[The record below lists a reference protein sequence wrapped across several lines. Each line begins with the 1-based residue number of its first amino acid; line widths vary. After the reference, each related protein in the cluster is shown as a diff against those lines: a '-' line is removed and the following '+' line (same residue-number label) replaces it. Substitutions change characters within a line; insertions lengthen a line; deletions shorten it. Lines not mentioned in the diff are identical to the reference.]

1 MNKITNIIALFSVI
15 SLYCLSDVQSK
26 HLTSVFSILF
36 YKTIVHNWNMK
47 RLVFNILSF
56 SLSGMFNRQPWV
68 GNLCMV
74 DIKRIGTSLVILV
87 SNVSIIVTYLAILVT
102 ITNL

>member
-1 MNKITNIIALFSVI
+1 M
-15 SLYCLSDVQSK
+15 
-26 HLTSVFSILF
+26 
-36 YKTIVHNWNMK
+36 
-47 RLVFNILSF
+47 
-56 SLSGMFNRQPWV
+56 V